1 MAATRRLFIPAVL
14 LALLW
19 LVLAENQLSSWLIG
33 IPFIALALLAVPSG
47 SGQPAALRIDPASLA
62 RFLRLFISESL
73 RGGIDVSRRVLARQ
87 PMVNPGFF
95 SYPMRLQAKAA
106 RKLFVGSISLL
117 PGTLCADWID
127 ETAHIHTLDNNSLSV
142 EAVQNL
148 EQHIAAL
155 FGETL

>member
-1 MAATRRLFIPAVL
+1 MTATRRLFIPTML

-19 LVLAENQLSSWLIG
+19 LVLAENQLSSWLVG
-33 IPFIALALLAVPSG
+33 IPFIALALLALPSG
-47 SGQPAALRIDPASLA
+47 GREPVAFRLQPASLM
-62 RFLRLFISESL
+62 RFVRLFIIESM
-73 RGGIDVSRRVLARQ
+73 RGGVDVSRRVLARQ
-87 PMVNPGFF
+87 PLVNPGFF
-95 SYPMRLQAKAA
+95 SYPMRLQGKVAK
-106 RKLFVGSISLL
+106 KLFVGSISLL

-127 ETAHIHTLDNNSLSV
+127 ATANIHTLDNNSLSV

>member
-1 MAATRRLFIPAVL
+1 MTATRRLFIPTIL

-33 IPFIALALLAVPSG
+33 IPFIALALLAVPPG
-47 SGQPAALRIDPASLA
+47 RQQPVTFRVDFAGLI
-62 RFLRLFISESL
+62 RFLRLFIVESI
-73 RGGIDVSRRVLARQ
+73 RGGIDVSRRVLAKQ

-95 SYPMRLQAKAA
+95 TYPIRLQGKAA
-106 RKLFVGSISLL
+106 KKLFVGSISLL

-142 EAVQNL
+142 EAVQVL
-148 EQHIAAL
+148 ELHIAAL